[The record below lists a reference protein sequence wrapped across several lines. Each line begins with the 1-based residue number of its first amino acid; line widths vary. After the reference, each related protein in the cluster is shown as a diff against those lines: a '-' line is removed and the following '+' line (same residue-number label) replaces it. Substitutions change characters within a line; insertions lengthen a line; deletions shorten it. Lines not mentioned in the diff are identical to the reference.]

1 MSNSKVKKFA
11 PGQVIFNEN
20 DPSTAMYLI
29 NSGSVSVQKRAMNG
43 VAIELATLHSGEVL
57 GELSFFDR
65 SPRSAAAVAIS
76 EVEVTQVD
84 FEGLDKVYATVP
96 PYFKT
101 IVAACAER
109 LRRAN
114 DVIRRLQREIEV
126 LRGDEPEVTNRPTG
140 STPPETQG

>member
-1 MSNSKVKKFA
+1 MSSPILKKFRA
-11 PGQVIFNEN
+11 GEAIFHEN
-20 DPSTAMYLI
+20 DPSSAMYVI
-29 NSGSVSVQKRAMNG
+29 NVGSVSIQKRASNG

-65 SPRSAAAVAIS
+65 SPRSAAAIAIS
-76 EVEVTQVD
+76 DVEITQVD
-84 FEGLDKVYATVP
+84 FEGLDKAYATVP

-101 IVAACAER
+101 IIAACAER

-126 LRGDEPEVTNRPTG
+126 LRDEPPTYESEG
-140 STPPETQG
+140 V